1 MRASC
6 RMILRVGA
14 WCVGWQGGAGCRES
28 VGREELGGEGVVLGE
43 MVDVDGWIGG
53 GVGEAE

>member
-1 MRASC
+1 
-6 RMILRVGA
+6 MILRVGA